1 MPKRRRFSLVHA
13 PESFKAHRDPGI
25 IQSGMHIM
33 SELEFRPGLADV
45 PVAESA
51 ISYIDGKRARLEYRG
66 LAVETLARES
76 CFEETAWLLLKGEL
90 PSQREL
96 AEFDDQ
102 LRHHRRIKYK
112 LRDLVKCL
120 PETGHPMDALQASAA
135 AMGMYYPSRDVGN
148 VQSNWGAV
156 IRLIAKLPT
165 LVAAFHRLRHGD
177 EVIRPRDDLDHAA
190 NFYWMLF
197 ECEPSPAV
205 RKVLDACLVLH
216 AEHTMNAST
225 FSGRVTAS
233 TLANPYTVV
242 SSAIGTLTGPLHGG
256 ANEEVLDMLEEIGT
270 NRNVG
275 AWLEQAVAGKK
286 KIMGFGHRVY
296 KVKDPRA
303 TVLQEL
309 AENVFAETTRPEL
322 YDLAVELEKAAVP
335 ILGPKGIYP
344 NVDFYSG
351 IVYASLGIP
360 RDLFTPLFAIA
371 RVAGWLS
378 HWLEQLKNNRI
389 FRPEQI
395 YVGKHDLAYV
405 PLEKRP

>member
-1 MPKRRRFSLVHA
+1 
-13 PESFKAHRDPGI
+13 
-25 IQSGMHIM
+25 M
-33 SELEFRPGLADV
+33 SQLELRPGLADV

-51 ISYIDGKRARLEYRG
+51 VSFIDGKRARLEYRG
-66 LAVETLARES
+66 IAVETLARES

-90 PSQREL
+90 PTQREL

-112 LRDLVKCL
+112 LKDLIKCL
-120 PETGHPMDALQASAA
+120 PETGHPMDALQASVA
-135 AMGMYYPSRDVGN
+135 AMGMFYPARDVHN
-148 VQSNWGAV
+148 ARSNWDSV
-156 IRLIAKLPT
+156 VRLIAKMPT
-165 LVAAFHRLRHGD
+165 VVAAFHRYRHGD
-177 EVIRPRDDLDHAA
+177 DAIDPRDDLDHAA
-190 NFYWMLF
+190 NFYYMLF
-197 ECEPSPAV
+197 EREPSPAV
-205 RKVLDACLVLH
+205 RKVLDACLILH

-225 FSGRVTAS
+225 FSGRVTGS

-256 ANEEVLDMLEEIGT
+256 ANEEVLEMLDQIGT
-270 NRNVG
+270 QENVRP
-275 AWLEQAVAGKK
+275 WLDQKRAADPKF

-309 AENVFAETTRPEL
+309 AENVFAETGRPL
-322 YDLAVELEKAAVP
+322 QYQMALELEQLASG
-335 ILGPKGIYP
+335 IFGPKGVYP
-344 NVDFYSG
+344 NVDYYSG
-351 IVYASLGIP
+351 IVYQSLGIP
-360 RDLFTPLFAIA
+360 RDLFTPIFAIA
-371 RVAGWLS
+371 RVAGWLA

-395 YVGKHDLAYV
+395 YVGKHDVPYT